1 VTCEVPVDPG
11 VQVTGVV
18 RESQIPAHAKPLFAT
33 VTTAGLLDAKE
44 KVSLRAFPV
53 LFLAV
58 AVNSWFLPNS
68 IETLGEGVSETLPGT

>member
-1 VTCEVPVDPG
+1 MPVDPG

-18 RESQIPAHAKPLFAT
+18 RESQVPAHAAPLFAT
-33 VTTAGLLDAKE
+33 VTTSGLLDTNE
-44 KVSLRAFPV
+44 KVSERLVPA
-53 LFLAV
+53 LFLAI